1 MRDVPKEP
9 FISTARSETIRKA
22 IIAIIE
28 RDAYSAK
35 EISAEIGIR
44 EKEVYEHLEHVRKS
58 MGNPF
63 IVIPS
68 KCKKCNFIFEKRAKL
83 KKPGK
88 CPVCHNQSIEAPLF
102 KIQKDH

>member
-1 MRDVPKEP
+1 MREVPKEP
-9 FISTARSETIRKA
+9 FISIARSETIRKA
-22 IIAIIE
+22 IIVIIE
-28 RDAYSAK
+28 RDEYSAK

-58 MGNPF
+58 RGKTF
-63 IVIPS
+63 IVIPAQ
-68 KCKKCNFIFEKRAKL
+68 CRKCNFIFEKREKL

-102 KIQKDH
+102 KIQKER